1 MCRFAELDYLVED
14 IYCYSEFHA
23 PCGAII
29 RQLPKIT
36 DTYGDVQNLY
46 IYIYI
51 YIKLSN
57 NCLLVVVVVVVV
69 VIVVVVVLIVVIV
82 VVVVVSVVA

>member
-1 MCRFAELDYLVED
+1 MAFMFSKQLVTYNWSWKSAFILCVLNIYNIICSYIYIYIYIYRFAELDYLVED

-36 DTYGDVQNLY
+36 DTYGDVQNLK
-46 IYIYI
+46 IQ
-51 YIKLSN
+51 N
-57 NCLLVVVVVVVV
+57 N
-69 VIVVVVVLIVVIV
+69 
-82 VVVVVSVVA
+82 A

>member
-1 MCRFAELDYLVED
+1 MAYTMYKVIREGSTCIYIYIFAELDYLVED

-36 DTYGDVQNLY
+36 DTYGDVQNLK
-46 IYIYI
+46 IQ
-51 YIKLSN
+51 N
-57 NCLLVVVVVVVV
+57 N
-69 VIVVVVVLIVVIV
+69 
-82 VVVVVSVVA
+82 A

>member
-1 MCRFAELDYLVED
+1 MDGIDGNRVIYSFIINIIIIIVIIIYIYIYIYRFAELDYLVED

-36 DTYGDVQNLY
+36 DTYGDVQNLK
-46 IYIYI
+46 IQ
-51 YIKLSN
+51 N
-57 NCLLVVVVVVVV
+57 N
-69 VIVVVVVLIVVIV
+69 
-82 VVVVVSVVA
+82 A